1 VSRHTDVEG
10 VRAPSAHSS
19 RIDGLKVRRP
29 CHEGIVDAEDLDG
42 LGRQLTTV
50 GASLAG
56 SRGLFLVEL
65 VELMLI
71 EDCFTH
77 PPLIRNHKSLA
88 ASDHKG
94 CASNRKVQ
102 PRLQSHFGLSAVRSH
117 VVASH
122 SWPIVRRDTE
132 FAAIRSALVGEQG
145 VCGIVVI
152 GAAGVGK
159 TTLARSV
166 TQSLP
171 APVRWVAGTESA
183 RSLPLGVFAH
193 LVGQGTARDPIAF
206 MAAAR
211 ETLCSGENSMLGV
224 DDAHLLDHL
233 SATLLHQLAL
243 EGSARIVATIR
254 SGEEVPDA
262 ITSLWKD
269 GYLERLQLSP
279 FNQAECVGLIER
291 VLGGRLEGMSA
302 DLMWEA
308 SGGNALF
315 VRHLVEGALEAGTLR
330 QVRGVWQLRGGTAV
344 TSELASLLDGRIEQL
359 PEQEAHVL
367 RLLAFAEPLAL
378 DTLSELAGTDIVES
392 AERRGLI
399 RVVEDSEDLD
409 VRFTH
414 PLYGEV
420 IRHGLGRAGTRRLKG
435 ELFRA
440 MEKRTIRTP
449 AQRIRLAEL
458 ALDSDA
464 AAEPSLLVAAAQDAI
479 ALTNMMVGERLAL
492 AAVSCENSLVASE
505 LLARS
510 LLWQGK
516 AAEAERIL
524 GSFDPAGMN
533 ELDLVRWGSTRVAN
547 LQWSMGDAERADE
560 LLQMLRSRVTHP
572 ALRLVVDGMAS
583 ASLLFE
589 NRIDAAITLSEAVLA
604 DSAAPPFAVE
614 WAVFA
619 GTLAA
624 ALTGR
629 TGKVTEIIARGQQV
643 EDKVD
648 GLLRCLI
655 AYGEIRALV
664 LAGEF
669 DTAEERSADIVRIT
683 SPGQYLAWGMAN
695 VLVGTVEAARGQ
707 FRAVT
712 GRMEE
717 AVAALTAESAA
728 SWSFPARL
736 LLAQS
741 YCALG
746 EVEAGRKI
754 VAELRSRVG
763 RHVAVFE
770 PQLRIAEAWL
780 AATGGQVSGAISAA
794 LEAADAAAGSGQ
806 QAVELMA
813 LHAAARFGDR
823 SSLQRLVDVAKGIDG
838 PLAAVDADHAAGLL
852 NGDANAVFSAAQQF
866 EHAGALLSAADAAAQ
881 AAALFDA
888 AGDRRNAVDAAA
900 SADRLAAACGGVQT
914 PELLV
919 ASNPLPL
926 SVREREIAH
935 LVAQGL
941 SNRDIAERLVVST
954 RTVESHIYKA
964 CIKVDVSDREGLAI
978 LIRRGGGPPKR
989 ID

>member
-1 VSRHTDVEG
+1 M
-10 VRAPSAHSS
+10 
-19 RIDGLKVRRP
+19 
-29 CHEGIVDAEDLDG
+29 
-42 LGRQLTTV
+42 
-50 GASLAG
+50 AS
-56 SRGLFLVEL
+56 
-65 VELMLI
+65 
-71 EDCFTH
+71 
-77 PPLIRNHKSLA
+77 
-88 ASDHKG
+88 
-94 CASNRKVQ
+94 Q
-102 PRLQSHFGLSAVRSH
+102 
-117 VVASH
+117 

-152 GAAGVGK
+152 GPAGVGK

-171 APVRWVAGTESA
+171 ARVRWVAGTESA

-279 FNQAECVGLIER
+279 FNQAECVGLIEQ

-315 VRHLVEGALEAGTLR
+315 VRHLVEGAVEAGTLR

-344 TSELASLLDGRIEQL
+344 TSELASLLDDRIERL
-359 PEQEAHVL
+359 PEDEAHVL

-378 DTLSELAGTDIVES
+378 DTLSELAGAGIVES

-435 ELFRA
+435 ELVRA
-440 MEKRTIRTP
+440 MEKRTIQTP
-449 AQRIRLAEL
+449 AERIRLAEL
-458 ALDSDA
+458 ALDSDV
-464 AAEPSLLVAAAQDAI
+464 AAEPSLLLAAAQDAI
-479 ALTNMMVGERLAL
+479 ALTDITVGERLAR
-492 AAVSCENSLVASE
+492 AAVSRDNSLAASE

-533 ELDLVRWGSTRVAN
+533 ELDLVRWGTTRAAN
-547 LQWSMGDAERADE
+547 LQWSAGDAERADE
-560 LLQMLRSRVTHP
+560 VLQMVRSRITHP
-572 ALRLVVDGMAS
+572 ALCLVVDGMAS
-583 ASLLFE
+583 ASLVFE
-589 NRIDAAITLSEAVLA
+589 NRIDAAIALSEAVLA
-604 DSAAPPFAVE
+604 DPAAKPLAVE

-619 GTLAA
+619 GALAA

-629 TGKVTEIIARGQQV
+629 TGKVTEIITRGQQV

-648 GLLRCLI
+648 GFLRCLI

-695 VLVGTVEAARGQ
+695 VLVSTVEAARGQ
-707 FRAVT
+707 FRAVM

-717 AVAALTAESAA
+717 TVAALTAEKAAA

-780 AATGGQVSGAISAA
+780 AAAGGQVSGAISAA

-838 PLAAVDADHAAGLL
+838 PLAAADADHAAGLL
-852 NGDANAVFSAAQQF
+852 NGDADAVFSAAQRF

-900 SADRLAAACGGVQT
+900 SADRLATACGSIQT
-914 PELLV
+914 PALSV

-935 LVAQGL
+935 LVAQGQ
-941 SNRDIAERLVVST
+941 SNREIAERLVVST

-989 ID
+989 IN

>member
-1 VSRHTDVEG
+1 MSRHTDVEG